1 MSEAIQKVPA
11 LLLLRLRLQHP
22 LGLSLADDVDLRGGN
37 RGRRGVSEVD
47 NYIILFNEEVVV

>member
-47 NYIILFNEEVVV
+47 NYIILFQ